1 MEPHEDDIILSFVSE
16 YFDPHSQLTKEYLLM
31 LNTSKNEVEMN
42 DIKTKRK
49 FLKKTKL
56 PKHLKVSDFTKG
68 ATVIILSRELLL
80 VDYADKVTREHLE
93 QNEET
98 INVLVSPSVYGSLG
112 DVVSSIEDHF
122 PLVDTKYVA
131 GNDDDVCVAL
141 TFRGCGSIASVSAT
155 VESSTF
161 SHGLLACPNDAEVGK
176 NRLTTATLD
185 NCTCCIIRPH
195 IVKERKVGAV
205 VSDITSRGFTI
216 STIQMVRLDKTAS
229 AEFLNI
235 YKGVLPDYVDLVDE
249 MASGPCLVLEVKK
262 GSRSSSI
269 DEEEDDI
276 VEEFRMACGP
286 WDHSV
291 ACELHPESI
300 RAKFGTSSVKNAVH
314 CTDLPKDGV
323 IECSFFFK

>member
-1 MEPHEDDIILSFVSE
+1 
-16 YFDPHSQLTKEYLLM
+16 M
-31 LNTSKNEVEMN
+31 LNTSRNEVEMN
-42 DIKTKRK
+42 DLKTKRK

-56 PKHLKVSDFTKG
+56 DPQTLRVSDFTKG
-68 ATVIILSRELLL
+68 ATILLLSRELLL

-98 INVLVSPSVYGSLG
+98 INVYVSPSVYGSFG
-112 DVVSSIEDHF
+112 DVLSSIEDQF
-122 PLVDTKYVA
+122 QSIDIKSVDD
-131 GNDDDVCVAL
+131 NDDVCVAL
-141 TFRGCGSIASVSAT
+141 TFRGCGSIASVSAM
-155 VESSTF
+155 VESSQF
-161 SHGLLACPNDAEVGK
+161 SHGLLACPNNAEIGK

-185 NCTCCIIRPH
+185 NCTCCVIRPH

-216 STIQMVRLDKTAS
+216 SAMQMVRLDKTAS
-229 AEFLNI
+229 AEFLGV

-249 MASGPCLVLEVKK
+249 MSSGPCIAMEVKK

-269 DEEEDDI
+269 DEEDDI

-300 RAKFGTSSVKNAVH
+300 RAKFGTSSVKNALH
-314 CTDLPKDGV
+314 CTDLPKDGP
-323 IECSFFFK
+323 IECGFFFK

>member
-1 MEPHEDDIILSFVSE
+1 
-16 YFDPHSQLTKEYLLM
+16 M
-31 LNTSKNEVEMN
+31 LNTSRNEVEMN
-42 DIKTKRK
+42 DLKTKRK

-56 PKHLKVSDFTKG
+56 DPQTLRVSDFTKG
-68 ATVIILSRELLL
+68 ATVVLLARELLL
-80 VDYADKVTREHLE
+80 VDYADRVTREHLE

-98 INVLVSPSVYGSLG
+98 INVLVSPSVYGSIG
-112 DVVSSIEDHF
+112 DVVSSIEASF
-122 PLVDTKYVA
+122 PLVDIKSVS
-131 GNDDDVCVAL
+131 GNDDDVCVL
-141 TFRGCGSIASVSAT
+141 LSFRGCGSIASVSAM
-155 VESSTF
+155 VESSPLF
-161 SHGLLACPNDAEVGK
+161 SHGLRACPNDAEVGK

-185 NCTCCIIRPH
+185 NCTCCVIRPH

-216 STIQMVRLDKTAS
+216 SAMQMVRLDKTAS
-229 AEFLNI
+229 AEFLNV

-249 MASGPCLVLEVKK
+249 MSSGPCLVLEVKK

-269 DEEEDDI
+269 DEEDDI

-314 CTDLPKDGV
+314 CTDLPKDGK
-323 IECSFFFK
+323 IECGFFFK

>member
-1 MEPHEDDIILSFVSE
+1 
-16 YFDPHSQLTKEYLLM
+16 M
-31 LNTSKNEVEMN
+31 LNTSRNEVEMN
-42 DIKTKRK
+42 DLKTKRK

-56 PKHLKVSDFTKG
+56 DPQTLRVSDFTKG
-68 ATVIILSRELLL
+68 ATILLLSRELLL

-98 INVLVSPSVYGSLG
+98 INVYVSPSVYGSFG
-112 DVVSSIEDHF
+112 DVLSSIEDQF
-122 PLVDTKYVA
+122 QLIDIKSVDD
-131 GNDDDVCVAL
+131 NDDVCVAL
-141 TFRGCGSIASVSAT
+141 TFRGCGSIASVSAM
-155 VESSTF
+155 VESSQF
-161 SHGLLACPNDAEVGK
+161 SHGLLACPNNAEIGK

-185 NCTCCIIRPH
+185 NCTCCVIRPH

-216 STIQMVRLDKTAS
+216 SAMQMVRLDKTAS
-229 AEFLNI
+229 AEFLNV

-249 MASGPCLVLEVKK
+249 MSSGPCLVLEVKK

-269 DEEEDDI
+269 DEEDDI

-300 RAKFGTSSVKNAVH
+300 RAKFGTSSVKNALH
-314 CTDLPKDGV
+314 CTDLPKDGP
-323 IECSFFFK
+323 IECGFFFK

>member
-1 MEPHEDDIILSFVSE
+1 
-16 YFDPHSQLTKEYLLM
+16 M
-31 LNTSKNEVEMN
+31 LNTSRNEVEMN
-42 DIKTKRK
+42 DLKTKRK

-56 PKHLKVSDFTKG
+56 PKHLKVADFTKG
-68 ATVIILSRELLL
+68 ATVVLFRELLL

-98 INVLVSPSVYGSLG
+98 VNILVLPSVYGSLG
-112 DVVSSIEDHF
+112 DVVSSIEDQF
-122 PLVDTKYVA
+122 PLVDIKSVS
-131 GNDDDVCVAL
+131 GNDDDVCVVL
-141 TFRGCGSIASVSAT
+141 SFRGCGSIASVSAT
-155 VESSTF
+155 VESSKF
-161 SHGLLACPNDAEVGK
+161 SHGLLACSNDEEVGK
-176 NRLTTATLD
+176 NRPTTATLD
-185 NCTCCIIRPH
+185 NCTCCVIRPH

-216 STIQMVRLDKTAS
+216 SAMQMVRLDKTAS
-229 AEFLNI
+229 AEFLNV

-249 MASGPCLVLEVKK
+249 MSSGPCLVLEVKK

-269 DEEEDDI
+269 DEEDDI

-286 WDHSV
+286 WDYSV

-323 IECSFFFK
+323 IECGFFFK